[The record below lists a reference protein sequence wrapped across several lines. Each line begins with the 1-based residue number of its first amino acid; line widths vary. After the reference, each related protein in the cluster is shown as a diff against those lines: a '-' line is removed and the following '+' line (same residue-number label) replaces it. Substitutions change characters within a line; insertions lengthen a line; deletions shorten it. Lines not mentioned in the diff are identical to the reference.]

1 MNENTRKPT
10 AIVTGAGS
18 GVGRDLALLLA
29 EEGLRVVMVA
39 RTESKLREAEAFI
52 RSEGTPTAELEV
64 RPCDV
69 SDSHAVKSLV
79 DGVAEAFGGV
89 DYLANVAGAAPI
101 QPIERIEDDALRANL
116 AVNFESVVYLTRACW
131 PYFKKQ
137 KAGAV
142 CNVSSMAAFDPFRG
156 FNMYGAAKAAV
167 NLFTKATA
175 DEGQRLGIRAAAVA
189 PGAIETPM
197 LRQNFSTKAIPET
210 NTLDPLDVAA
220 VIRDVLLGRREVE
233 PGGTIQMPSPH

>member
-1 MNENTRKPT
+1 MDASNGTKT

-18 GVGRDLALLLA
+18 GVGRDLAFLLA
-29 EEGLRVVMVA
+29 EEGVAVVMVA
-39 RTESKLREAEAFI
+39 RTEAKLREAEAYI
-52 RSEGTPTAELEV
+52 REEV
-64 RPCDV
+64 GPEAAVEVSPCDV
-69 SDSHAVKSLV
+69 SDSGAVRALV
-79 DGVAEAFGGV
+79 DGVAERHGSV

-101 QPIERIEDDALRANL
+101 QPIARIEDDALRANL
-116 AVNFESVVYLTRACW
+116 AVNFESVVYTTRACW

-137 KAGAV
+137 KSGAV

-167 NLFTKATA
+167 NLFTKATS
-175 DEGQRLGIRAAAVA
+175 DEGASIGVRAAAVA

-197 LRQNFSTKAIPET
+197 LRENFSVKAIPEA

-220 VIRDVLLGRREVE
+220 VIRDVLLGRREVS
-233 PGGTIQMPSPH
+233 PGETIQMPSPH